1 MRYRPPRNPA
11 KRSVTLATGSPR
23 AQHPAELR
31 CISQTGARV
40 TCAAALAPGTR
51 LHLVVQGKRW
61 TAKIVWSD
69 QGEAGLA
76 FSRPLTEGELN
87 AIQNQ
92 GGVSTGLGAA
102 PTRNHH
108 GFREMR

>member
-1 MRYRPPRNPA
+1 MAASTVPSKACTR
-11 KRSVTLATGSPR
+11 
-23 AQHPAELR
+23 R
-31 CISQTGARV
+31 CADIFAAR
-40 TCAAALAPGTR
+40 APGTR